1 MYEKIKTRSPN
12 FDLHPV
18 FEIPQTTSY
27 LGYDQ
32 IFNIIDSHI
41 QTLKR
46 PCVIVIDSYYEVNH
60 QELKDQLI
68 IVMIC

>member
-27 LGYDQ
+27 LGYEEMLY
-32 IFNIIDSHI
+32 INKFKH
-41 QTLKR
+41 LK
-46 PCVIVIDSYYEVNH
+46 NH
-60 QELKDQLI
+60 VLW
-68 IVMIC
+68 

>member
-27 LGYDQ
+27 LGYK
-32 IFNIIDSHI
+32 FKH
-41 QTLKR
+41 LK
-46 PCVIVIDSYYEVNH
+46 NH
-60 QELKDQLI
+60 VLW
-68 IVMIC
+68 

>member
-27 LGYDQ
+27 WDTRRFSMLY
-32 IFNIIDSHI
+32 INKFKH
-41 QTLKR
+41 LK
-46 PCVIVIDSYYEVNH
+46 NH
-60 QELKDQLI
+60 VLW
-68 IVMIC
+68 

>member
-27 LGYDQ
+27 LGYEE
-32 IFNIIDSHI
+32 IFNVIYQQV
-41 QTLKR
+41 QTM
-46 PCVIVIDSYYEVNH
+46 CCGN
-60 QELKDQLI
+60 
-68 IVMIC
+68 